1 MPHLTLGIL
10 ASHRGTTLQAI
21 IDACENG
28 SLDAEVAVVISNN
41 SNSMALDRAGR
52 HGIKNCHMS
61 SVTHPQ
67 FASLD
72 EAILSTLREA
82 GVNLVPLAGYM
93 RPLGPRMMSFYGKR
107 ILNVHPS
114 LLPRHGGKGMYGDRV
129 HEAVLQSGDPFT
141 GATVHFV
148 EVDYDTGP
156 MISQVKVAVEADD
169 TVEALRE
176 RVQRAERSHYLD
188 VLRRIARGEIT
199 VGV

>member
-1 MPHLTLGIL
+1 M
-10 ASHRGTTLQAI
+10 QAI

-41 SNSMALDRAGR
+41 SDSMALDRASR
-52 HGIKNCHMS
+52 HGIKNYHMS
-61 SVTHPQ
+61 SVTHPE

-72 EAILSTLREA
+72 EAILSTLREMD
-82 GVNLVPLAGYM
+82 VNLVPLAGYM
-93 RPLGPRMMSFYGKR
+93 RALGPQMMSFYGKR

-129 HEAVLQSGDPFT
+129 HEAVLRSGDPFT

-148 EVDYDTGP
+148 EGDYDTGP
-156 MISQVKVAVEADD
+156 MISQVKVALEADD
-169 TVEALRE
+169 TVETLRE

-188 VLRRIARGEIT
+188 VLRRIASGEIT